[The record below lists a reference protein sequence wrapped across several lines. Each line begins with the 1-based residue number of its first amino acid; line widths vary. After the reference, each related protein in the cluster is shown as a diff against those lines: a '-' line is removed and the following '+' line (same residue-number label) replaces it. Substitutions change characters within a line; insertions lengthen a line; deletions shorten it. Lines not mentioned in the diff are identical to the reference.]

1 MWVLVA
7 SWDPTSKASG
17 TTNRLTPVARR
28 GLLSAS
34 ALLTLLPMAYSA
46 KASLLGANKVAGD
59 FRLVKMLLSPNCG
72 RLSSFLIVL

>member
-1 MWVLVA
+1 M
-7 SWDPTSKASG
+7 
-17 TTNRLTPVARR
+17 TPVARR

-59 FRLVKMLLSPNCG
+59 FRLVKMLLSPTCG
-72 RLSSFLIVL
+72 R